1 VRGPGYNC
9 PVPPTQN
16 YANHVHRPT
25 LTVVTVFFIVV
36 SISGFVNRWRHG
48 GADWP
53 TVLGVGGLIG
63 AVIVLAMISRAYTVK
78 LQTRIIRL
86 EMRVRGATF
95 LTPAQQAALHS
106 LDPQRVAALR
116 FASDE
121 EMPALLDRAVRE
133 SLSPKDIK
141 KAVKNWVPDFD
152 RT

>member
-1 VRGPGYNC
+1 
-9 PVPPTQN
+9 VPPTQS
-16 YANHVHRPT
+16 YANHVHRPK
-25 LTVVTVFFIVV
+25 LTALTVFFIVV

-63 AVIVLAMISRAYTVK
+63 AVIVLAMISRAYTVR

-86 EMRVRGATF
+86 EMQVRCAAL
-95 LTPAQQAALHS
+95 LTSAQQAALRS

-121 EMPALLDRAVRE
+121 ELPALLDRAVRE
-133 SLSPKDIK
+133 SLSPGDIK
-141 KAVKNWVPDFD
+141 RAVKTWVPDFF